1 MATFTLELNSLYS
14 NVS

>member
-14 NVS
+14 NVT